1 MGSPGAG
8 RATREMLKRFGIVT
22 VAFWGRNALRPMIRR
37 WGAALLIHSSLGAI
51 VRFQRSKLSVVIV
64 ISLAI
69 GLLPACST
77 FSHSAG
83 TSAPDFSFVSYN
95 TDGVLSDGQQSLS
108 AVLALNK
115 PVVLNFWGGDC
126 PPCRA
131 EMPDFQS
138 VADQFKGQVIFL
150 GIDVGSFT
158 SLGTHD
164 SARSLLN
171 DLNIT
176 YPTAYAV
183 DEKPLLDYN
192 LQGVPTTVLITKDH
206 TIKTTKS
213 GLISKSDLVAE
224 VESLVSK

>member
-1 MGSPGAG
+1 MVYSSRGSIE
-8 RATREMLKRFGIVT
+8 R
-22 VAFWGRNALRPMIRR
+22 
-37 WGAALLIHSSLGAI
+37 LL
-51 VRFQRSKLSVVIV
+51 RSKLPLFFAMVLASV
-64 ISLAI
+64 
-69 GLLPACST
+69 LLPACST
-77 FSHSAG
+77 FSHGAG
-83 TSAPDFSFVSYN
+83 TDAPDFKFVSYN
-95 TDGVLSDGQQSLS
+95 TDGVLSGGQQSLS
-108 AVLALNK
+108 DVLDLGK

-131 EMPDFQS
+131 EMPDFQT

-150 GIDVGSFT
+150 GIDVGPFT
-158 SLGTHD
+158 SLGSHE
-164 SARSLLN
+164 SARALLN

-213 GLISKSDLVAE
+213 GLISKSELISD
-224 VESLVSK
+224 VESLVK

>member
-1 MGSPGAG
+1 MV
-8 RATREMLKRFGIVT
+8 L
-22 VAFWGRNALRPMIRR
+22 AFA
-37 WGAALLIHSSLGAI
+37 
-51 VRFQRSKLSVVIV
+51 
-64 ISLAI
+64 
-69 GLLPACST
+69 LLPACGA

-83 TSAPDFSFVSYN
+83 TGAPNFNFVSYN

-108 AVLALNK
+108 DVLKLDK

-150 GIDVGSFT
+150 GIDVGPFT
-158 SLGTHD
+158 SLGSHE
-164 SARSLLN
+164 SARALLK

-213 GLISKSDLVAE
+213 GLISKSDLISD
-224 VESLVSK
+224 VESLVK

>member
-1 MGSPGAG
+1 MVHTSLGLIV
-8 RATREMLKRFGIVT
+8 RLLRLK
-22 VAFWGRNALRPMIRR
+22 
-37 WGAALLIHSSLGAI
+37 SSLVIAMI
-51 VRFQRSKLSVVIV
+51 VALVLLS
-64 ISLAI
+64 
-69 GLLPACST
+69 ACGP
-77 FSHSAG
+77 FSHESG
-83 TSAPDFSFVSYN
+83 TGAPDFSFVSYN
-95 TDGVLSDGQQSLS
+95 TDGVLTGGQQSFS
-108 AVLALNK
+108 QVLDLNK

-138 VADQFKGQVIFL
+138 VADQFHGQVIFL
-150 GIDVGSFT
+150 GIDIGPFT
-158 SLGTHD
+158 SLGTHE
-164 SARSLLN
+164 SAQALLK

-213 GLISKSDLVAE
+213 GLMSKSDLVSA
-224 VESLVSK
+224 VESLVK